1 MTTKDAFT
9 EPEWTAI
16 LEGLTSA
23 AMAVITASPGGMF
36 RETYAEAKFL
46 AEARRQ
52 SGHSEL
58 LDAIVAHKPVTDH
71 SVKHSNAE
79 MVDAAKS
86 HLTDAVTAI
95 KSKATPEELADYQ
108 QFVTKLCETV
118 AKAHRE
124 GNDDVNAQESAVLAD
139 VAWALGVRAG

>member
-9 EPEWTAI
+9 DAEWTDI
-16 LEGLTSA
+16 LEGLTSG

-46 AEARRQ
+46 AEARRHAGQ
-52 SGHSEL
+52 SEL
-58 LDAIVAHKPVTDH
+58 VDAIVAHKPVTDH
-71 SVKHSNAE
+71 AIRHSNAE
-79 MVDAAKS
+79 VIQAATT
-86 HLTDAVTAI
+86 HIANAVAAITA
-95 KSKATPEELADYQ
+95 KATPQELTDYR

-124 GNDDVNAQESAVLAD
+124 GNDDVNAQESAALA
-139 VAWALGVRAG
+139 AIASALGTTAS